1 MPKPVEILK
10 QKFANSV
17 GLPFQELL
25 PESEIVEALATEKV
39 KYRNRLFNPIIT
51 LWAFLSQVLDTDKSL
66 QNAVSRII
74 AWLAAAG
81 EAIPTADT
89 GGYSKARKRLPEK
102 LLIRLFGKTAQ
113 GLEEQSEA
121 CDLWCG
127 RAVKLCDGS
136 SVLMSDTP
144 ENQAEYPQH
153 ANQEPGC
160 GFPIAKIVVM
170 FSLAT
175 GAALEVL
182 IAPFRTGEVT
192 LARQLYPKLV
202 PGDVVLADRAFGSY
216 VDLVLVQQY
225 SADAVFRK
233 HQSRKSDFRRGK
245 KLGIGDHIVTWSK
258 PKRCPAGMSQDEFG
272 KLPEQV
278 EVREIHVLIQQ
289 KGFRSKEIII
299 VTTLIDAKVYTK
311 AKLAQLYQWRWQVE
325 VDLRHVKTT
334 LGMEM
339 LRAKTPEMV
348 RKEIYV
354 HLMAYNLLR
363 TVMWQAGKQAGACPV
378 RISLQGTRQHF
389 GHFCCHLYQAS
400 PKKRLQL
407 YDTLL
412 KVVTD
417 KLLPERPYRYE
428 PRLKKQRPKPYGW
441 IQQPRNLLKRKLAS

>member
-10 QKFANSV
+10 RKFTNSV
-17 GLPFQELL
+17 GLPFRELL
-25 PESEIVEALATEKV
+25 PESTIVEALEAEKIE
-39 KYRNRLFNPIIT
+39 YRNRLFNPIVT

-74 AWLAAAG
+74 AWLAADG
-81 EAIPTADT
+81 EAIPSSDT

-102 LLIRLFGKTAQ
+102 FLLRLLGKTAQ
-113 GLEEQSEA
+113 GLEKQSSSE
-121 CDLWCG
+121 DLWCE
-127 RAVKLCDGS
+127 RNVKLCDGS
-136 SVLMSDTP
+136 TVIMSDTP
-144 ENQAEYPQH
+144 KNQAEYPQH
-153 ANQEPGC
+153 ANQALGC

-175 GAALEVL
+175 GAALEIL
-182 IAPFRTGEVT
+182 IAPFRIGEVT
-192 LARQLYPKLV
+192 LARQLYPKLL
-202 PGDVVLADRAFGSY
+202 PGDVLLADRAFGSY

-258 PKRCPAGMSQDEFG
+258 PQRCPRSMSQEDFAE
-272 KLPEQV
+272 LPHQV
-278 EVREIHVLIQQ
+278 RVREVHLLIRQ
-289 KGFRSKEIII
+289 KGFRPKEIIV
-299 VTTLIDAKVYTK
+299 VTTLVNAKVYTK

-339 LRAKTPEMV
+339 LRGKTPDMV

-363 TVMWQAGKQAGACPV
+363 TVMWQAGKKAGVCPV
-378 RISLQGTRQHF
+378 RISLQGTRQHL
-389 GHFCCHLYQAS
+389 GHFCPEFYKAGA
-400 PKKRLQL
+400 KKRWQL
-407 YDTLL
+407 YSTLL
-412 KVVTD
+412 TVVTD

-441 IQQPRNLLKRKLAS
+441 LQQPRDVLIRKLAA